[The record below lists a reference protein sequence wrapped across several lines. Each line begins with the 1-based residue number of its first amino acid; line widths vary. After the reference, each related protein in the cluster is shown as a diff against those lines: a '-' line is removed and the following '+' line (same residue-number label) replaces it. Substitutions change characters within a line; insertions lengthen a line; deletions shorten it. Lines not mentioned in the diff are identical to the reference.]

1 MKCKGCGVE
10 LQTVDETGPGYIY
23 ERVLNERLS
32 DGRPVLCKRCFSMKH
47 YGRLDAENNLVHS
60 LENLKAYLN
69 TTADILYVIDLSDL
83 NGTFR
88 GDILSLLTDHR
99 VHYVLNKVDLLP
111 LEVKIEEIKI
121 WAIDM
126 LKVPERRVRLASS
139 LNGYG
144 INSLYAYLKENG
156 ENYTA
161 VGVTNVG
168 KSSLLNALTRSSEI
182 TVSRFPGTTLEVTPQ
197 RLERAGITVYD
208 TPGVFT
214 SDRVSDLLSVSDQ
227 SVLLPRK
234 KLERYT
240 MQFHS
245 ERTVFAGGFVRI
257 DAVNNS
263 DPVGI
268 FHLFMPESVS
278 IHETNSSI
286 ADAQWDSWFG
296 NFLKPPFTGSARS
309 ALTWKRERYSL
320 KTGQELHVNG
330 LGWINIAKGPVSLS
344 VTLPESVRLTV
355 RKGLVGPKKF
365 KR

>member
-10 LQTVDETGPGYIY
+10 LQTVDETVPGYIS

-47 YGRLDAENNLVHS
+47 YGRLDAQDNPVHS
-60 LENLKAYLN
+60 LENLKVYLK
-69 TTADILYVIDLSDL
+69 TAGDILYVIDLSDF

-88 GDILSLLTDHR
+88 GDILSLLTGHR

-111 LEVKIEEIKI
+111 LEVKIEEIKV
-121 WAIDM
+121 WAVET
-126 LKVPERRVRLASS
+126 LKAPERRIKLVSS

-144 INSLYAYLKENG
+144 VDSLFTYLKESG

-161 VGVTNVG
+161 IGVTNVG
-168 KSSLLNALTRSSEI
+168 KSSLLNALARSNEI
-182 TVSRFPGTTLEVTPQ
+182 TVSRFPGTTLEVTPK

-214 SDRVSDLLSVSDQ
+214 GDRVSDLLSVSDQ

-240 MQFHS
+240 VQFHS

-296 NFLKPPFTGSARS
+296 NFLKPPFNGLAKS
-309 ALTWKRERYSL
+309 ALVWKREQYSL

-330 LGWINIAKGPVSLS
+330 QGWINIAKGPVSLS
-344 VTLPESVRLTV
+344 ITLPESVRLTV
-355 RKGLVGPKKF
+355 RKGLVGPTKF